1 MKNFNKM
8 KEKQGHHL
16 ILGKLIDFITGETL
30 EETHDERYRQE
41 IARLLV
47 EHKGYD
53 KTDIQP
59 RCDLI
64 ARADEK
70 QAMVKIDFSVNLA
83 DKICMIIKYGP
94 GSLVTR
100 HRPALAASRLL
111 APYQIPVVVI
121 TNGEDADIVEGS
133 SGKLISKGLDSI
145 PAKPELID
153 RIAKERFNPIS
164 GEQAERESRIVYAFE
179 VDGSCPCDDTV
190 CRL

>member
-1 MKNFNKM
+1 M

-16 ILGKLIDFITGETL
+16 ILGELIDFITGETL
-30 EETHDERYRQE
+30 EDTHDERYRQK

-47 EHKGYD
+47 KHKGYD
-53 KTDIQP
+53 KTDIKP

-64 ARADEK
+64 ASAGEK
-70 QAMVKIDFSVNLA
+70 QAIVKIDFSVNLSG
-83 DKICMIIKYGP
+83 KICMIIKYGP

-111 APYQIPVVVI
+111 APYQIPVVVV
-121 TNGEDADIVEGS
+121 TNGEDADIIEGS
-133 SGKLISKGLDSI
+133 SGKLLSKGLDSI
-145 PAKPELID
+145 PSKPQLIN
-153 RIAKERFNPIS
+153 RIANEQFGPIT
-164 GEQAERESRIVYAFE
+164 GKQAEWESRIFYAFE